1 MKKVLLFFSLVFA
14 IAAQADENPYI
25 AEGTWTNPRTEKS
38 LLMKNFSTNDDAL
51 TGRIDVTDYLDY
63 EDPQN
68 IGREYAYSIW
78 NPRYG
83 SMMGGNVRFRGAGK
97 YKLHFEI
104 SYIADVDLP
113 ISRLPS
119 S

>member
-1 MKKVLLFFSLVFA
+1 MIEIELKYMKKVLLFFSLVFA

-25 AEGTWTNPRTEKS
+25 AD
-38 LLMKNFSTNDDAL
+38 STNDDAL

-113 ISRLPS
+113 TSRLPS

>member
-1 MKKVLLFFSLVFA
+1 MLFHIVEEEN
-14 IAAQADENPYI
+14 ENPYI

-68 IGREYAYSIW
+68 IGREYV
-78 NPRYG
+78 
-83 SMMGGNVRFRGAGK
+83 MGGNVRFRRAGK

-113 ISRLPS
+113 TSRLPS

>member
-1 MKKVLLFFSLVFA
+1 MIEIELKYMKKVLLFFSLVFA

-68 IGREYAYSIW
+68 IGREY
-78 NPRYG
+78 
-83 SMMGGNVRFRGAGK
+83 RGAGK
-97 YKLHFEI
+97 YKLHFEV

-113 ISRLPS
+113 TSRLPS